1 MIFPVPYPQQLVN
14 EAAKIRY
21 RSGGQYNVGGL
32 TVRTPSMAVGH
43 GALYHSQSP
52 EAYFLG
58 ASGLKLVIPR
68 SPIQAKG
75 LLLSAIR
82 DPNPVIFME
91 PKILY
96 RSSVEQVPVD
106 DFTLPLGKAEILVRG
121 NDLTLLTW
129 GTPVYHCETAMH
141 ILESPPSELESVIPK
156 SLRQAKIE
164 LIDLRSIMPWDVE
177 TVVESV
183 QRTGRLVVVH
193 EAGMTGGMG
202 AEIAAQVQKKC
213 FLKLNAPV
221 RRVTGW
227 DIPVPLQYEKFHIPD
242 AIRIVDAMIE
252 TLSY

>member
-1 MIFPVPYPQQLVN
+1 MN

-21 RSGGQYNVGGL
+21 RSGGSYNVGGL

-43 GALYHSQSP
+43 GGLYHSQSP
-52 EAYFLG
+52 EAFFIG

-91 PKILY
+91 PKVLY
-96 RSSVEQVPVD
+96 RSAVEQVPID
-106 DFTLPLGKAEILVRG
+106 DFSLPLGQAETLVRG
-121 NDLTLLTW
+121 DDLTLLTW
-129 GTPVYHCETAMH
+129 GTPVYHCEAAMH
-141 ILESPPSELESVIPK
+141 LLENPPSELESIIPK
-156 SLRQAKIE
+156 SLRKAKVE
-164 LIDLRSIMPWDVE
+164 LIDLRSIMPWDID

-183 QRTGRLVVVH
+183 QRTGRLVIVH

-202 AEIAAQVQKKC
+202 AEISAQVQKKC
-213 FLKLNAPV
+213 FLKLEAPV

-227 DIPVPLQYEKFHIPD
+227 DIPSALQYEKFHIPD
-242 AIRIVDAMIE
+242 AIRVVDAIVE